1 MRKSTSNLYINVHN
15 CAPWKKT
22 AIVVITGVTNKIEKI
37 FKVDLVH
44 FIFNRN
50 YCQQL
55 KSSILVITILMSLKV
70 MSLWLIGR

>member
-1 MRKSTSNLYINVHN
+1 MCITAHLE
-15 CAPWKKT
+15 KKP
-22 AIVVITGVTNKIEKI
+22 AIVVITGVTNKIEKT

-55 KSSILVITILMSLKV
+55 KFSILVITILMSLKV
-70 MSLWLIGR
+70 MNLWLIGR